1 MSTVDSGNLVG
12 YLITVKEAIGE
23 FLNKPLIDIELAKGL
38 KDTIKMLNVKGITED
53 IFTTILSKTTLVPL
67 SGRHS

>member
-38 KDTIKMLNVKGITED
+38 KDTIKMLNIEGITED
-53 IFTTILSKTTLVPL
+53 IFRNILNKKKL
-67 SGRHS
+67 